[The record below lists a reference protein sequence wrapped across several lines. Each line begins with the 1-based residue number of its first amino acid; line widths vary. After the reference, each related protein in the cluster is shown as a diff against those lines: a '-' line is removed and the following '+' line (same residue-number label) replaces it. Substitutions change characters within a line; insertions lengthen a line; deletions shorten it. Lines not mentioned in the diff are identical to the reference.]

1 MDKEL
6 IKGLIAEYQQFV
18 KSVSFVKRAVTLSDN
33 FNYVFVG
40 LRRVGKSYLMYQQIH
55 HLIETGISPEEIHG
69 YDREAATH
77 MAVAAAVSGGDADA
91 GMGIQS
97 AARAMGLDF
106 IEIGR
111 EEYDFAIPVRF
122 LDFPPVQHFLAVLK
136 SREFAEGVEKL
147 GGYGLARTGEIL
159 YL

>member
-1 MDKEL
+1 MEL
-6 IKGLIAEYQQFV
+6 PECYRRKAAVL
-18 KSVSFVKRAVTLSDN
+18 SVAFTYPSQRWCL
-33 FNYVFVG
+33 
-40 LRRVGKSYLMYQQIH
+40 H
-55 HLIETGISPEEIHG
+55 PPHGIP
-69 YDREAATH
+69 
-77 MAVAAAVSGGDADA
+77 AVSGGDADA

-136 SREFAEGVEKL
+136 SREFAERVEKL

>member
-1 MDKEL
+1 M
-6 IKGLIAEYQQFV
+6 
-18 KSVSFVKRAVTLSDN
+18 
-33 FNYVFVG
+33 NYVNRQEERGQEFFDYK
-40 LRRVGKSYLMYQQIH
+40 LK
-55 HLIETGISPEEIHG
+55 EAGISPEEIHG

-106 IEIGR
+106 IEVGR

-122 LDFPPVQHFLAVLK
+122 WIFHRYSIFW
-136 SREFAEGVEKL
+136 RF
-147 GGYGLARTGEIL
+147 
-159 YL
+159 

>member
-1 MDKEL
+1 
-6 IKGLIAEYQQFV
+6 
-18 KSVSFVKRAVTLSDN
+18 
-33 FNYVFVG
+33 
-40 LRRVGKSYLMYQQIH
+40 
-55 HLIETGISPEEIHG
+55 
-69 YDREAATH
+69 

-106 IEIGR
+106 IEVGR

-122 LDFPPVQHFLAVLK
+122 LDFPPVQHFLTVLK
-136 SREFAEGVEKL
+136 SREFAERVEKL